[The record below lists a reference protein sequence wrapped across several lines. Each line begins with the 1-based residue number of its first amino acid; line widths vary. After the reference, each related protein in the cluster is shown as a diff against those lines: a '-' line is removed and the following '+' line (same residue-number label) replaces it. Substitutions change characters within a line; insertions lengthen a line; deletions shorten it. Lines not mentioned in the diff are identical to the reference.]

1 MLLKTFFKLACKG
14 PRILAQRLRA
24 QGVRTTL
31 VWLYARSVPVI
42 TGVPMMRYS
51 QVTPQIYVGP
61 QYRRAGK
68 RKLERLGFRYCV
80 NLRVEFDDA
89 AHGLALE
96 GYCHLPTVD
105 DAAPSLEHLEQGV
118 AFIQNAVAEGGK
130 IYIHCAGGMGRAP
143 TLAAAYFISQ
153 GLKLEDAVERV
164 RKVRRF
170 IRLTTAQMEQLRRFE
185 EVQRERLLKGP

>member
-1 MLLKTFFKLACKG
+1 MLKTFLKLAYKG
-14 PRILAQRLRA
+14 PRILVRRLQA

-42 TGVPMMRYS
+42 TGVPMLRYS

-80 NLRVEFDDA
+80 NLRIEFDDA
-89 AHGLALE
+89 ARGLALE

-118 AFIQNAVAEGGK
+118 AFIHKAVAEGGK
-130 IYIHCAGGMGRAP
+130 VYIHCAGGMGRAP

-153 GLKLEDAVERV
+153 GLKLEDAIELIR
-164 RKVRRF
+164 RVRRF
-170 IRLTTAQMEQLRRFE
+170 INLTPAQVEQLKRFE
-185 EVQRERLLKGP
+185 AAQLEKH